1 MAHWGSKDKA
11 VQRRRDR
18 RATINREQGRGGQKD
33 RGGEG
38 GKGEEREKGRGG
50 GERHPVL
57 VKNLLVVVLL

>member
-18 RATINREQGRGGQKD
+18 RATIDGEQGRGGKKD

-38 GKGEEREKGRGG
+38 GKGEEREDMKRGG
-50 GERHPVL
+50 KGIQF
-57 VKNLLVVVLL
+57 